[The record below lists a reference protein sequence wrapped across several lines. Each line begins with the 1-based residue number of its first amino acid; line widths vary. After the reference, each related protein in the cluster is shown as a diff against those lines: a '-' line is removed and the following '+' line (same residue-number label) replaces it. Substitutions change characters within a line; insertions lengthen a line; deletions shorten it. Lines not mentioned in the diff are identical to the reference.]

1 MKLTKRIFA
10 AGLAL
15 CLLLALVPAAAFA
28 QGTGGNCGIDGDN
41 VKWSYDDNGHLR
53 ITGTGDM
60 RAYGTGSRCAPWY
73 KYSDYIASVV
83 IEPGVTGIG
92 DYAFYWCDKLTN
104 VIIPDSVASI
114 GECTFSYCNSLTSI
128 TIPDS
133 VVSIDKYAFY
143 LCEKLTSVTILCS
156 TASIGEYAFADCEAL
171 TNITIPDGTA
181 SIANGAFESTAYY
194 DDDANWEND
203 ALYVG
208 NHLIQAKQSIS
219 GSYDI
224 KADTKTI
231 ADSAFCDCRAL
242 TSVTIADSVVS
253 IGAYAFKNCTSLTS
267 ITIPKNVTSIGNEAF
282 YTCFDLQ
289 SINVDNANT
298 AYCSENGVLY
308 NKEKTELIRF
318 PKEKQATSFAI
329 PAGVTSIAD
338 GAFEYCNKLTD
349 IIIHDSVT
357 SIGDDA
363 FNTCEALTGITI
375 PDSVASIGSSAFLEC
390 SKLTSIS
397 IPDGVTS
404 IGEKTFF
411 KCSKLTSITIPNSVL
426 SIGENAFE
434 NCRTFRMTVDYIGS
448 IDDWDKVTGAGKS
461 DLAAAHINYCSGISA
476 KRSDDGKIIVKP
488 LNIAAGKIVILA
500 LYDGD
505 RFVEMQQSSEYSD
518 DNREITFTPTEPY
531 TRAKAMI
538 WNSLGEMSPVCDFK
552 TVRN

>member
-15 CLLLALVPAAAFA
+15 CLLLALVPAAFA
-28 QGTGGNCGIDGDN
+28 QGTGGNCGINGDN
-41 VKWSYDDNGHLR
+41 VKWAYDDNGHLR

-60 RAYGTGSRCAPWY
+60 RAYTESSVAPWY
-73 KYSDYIASVV
+73 KYNDYIVSVV
-83 IEPGVTGIG
+83 IDPGVTGIG
-92 DYAFYWCDKLTN
+92 DYAFFWCDKITS
-104 VIIPDSVASI
+104 VTIPDGVTSI
-114 GECTFSYCNSLTSI
+114 GERAFSYCKSLTSI

-133 VVSIDKYAFY
+133 VASIGEHAFY
-143 LCEKLTSVTILCS
+143 WCDKLTSVTILCS

-194 DDDANWEND
+194 NDDSKWEGD
-203 ALYVG
+203 VLYIG

-224 KADTKTI
+224 KAGTKTI
-231 ADSAFCDCRAL
+231 ADSAFCNCGAL

-253 IGAYAFKNCTSLTS
+253 IGAYAFKDCNSLTS

-318 PKEKQATSFAI
+318 PKEKQAASFTI
-329 PAGVTSIAD
+329 PDGVTSIAD

-349 IIIHDSVT
+349 IIIPDSVT
-357 SIGDDA
+357 SIGNDA

-375 PDSVASIGSSAFLEC
+375 PDSVTSIGSSAFLEC

-411 KCSKLTSITIPNSVL
+411 NCSKLTSITIPNSVL

-434 NCRTFRMTVDYIGS
+434 KCQTSMMTVNYIGTT
-448 IDDWDKVTGAGKS
+448 DDWNNITGAGKS
-461 DLAAAHINYCSGISA
+461 ALADAHINYCSGISA

-488 LNIAAGKIVILA
+488 ITDTGKTVILA
-500 LYDGD
+500 LYDGEKGNN
-505 RFVEMQQSSEYSD
+505 FTEMQSKIY
-518 DNREITFTPTEPY
+518 NGAEITFTPTQSY
-531 TRAKAMI
+531 TLAKVMI
-538 WNSLGEMSPVCDFK
+538 WESLDSLSSVCDYRTLK
-552 TVRN
+552 N